1 MNNYLVYVR
10 VSADKQTSEDYL
22 SGYDQAYMLG
32 KYAQFRHWNVVGCV
46 ADNIESPVINTKA
59 SFNNLSRYL
68 ERRPDIDVV
77 ITAELEHHCWVDSSA
92 IKAILDRKKVK
103 LVTVS
108 ICPVD
113 NDKSMDRI
121 QRQHQTYN

>member
-1 MNNYLVYVR
+1 MKNYLIYVR
-10 VSADKQTSEDYL
+10 VLAGKQTSEDYL

-32 KYAQFRHWNVVGCV
+32 RYAQFRRWNTIGCV
-46 ADNIESPVINTKA
+46 ADSVESFGRGAK
-59 SFNNLSRYL
+59 SDFNNLRRYL
-68 ERRPDIDVV
+68 EKRADIDVV

-92 IKAILDRKKVK
+92 IKTILGRKKVK

-113 NDKSMDRI
+113 NGKSTDGI
-121 QRQHQTYN
+121 QRQQ

>member
-1 MNNYLVYVR
+1 MISYLIYVR
-10 VSADKQTSEDYL
+10 ASADKQTSEDYL

-46 ADNIESPVINTKA
+46 ADNIESPAINTKG
-59 SFNNLSRYL
+59 SFDNLSRYL
-68 ERRPDIDVV
+68 ERRADIDVV

-108 ICPVD
+108 ICPVNNGKFTD
-113 NDKSMDRI
+113 GI
-121 QRQHQTYN
+121 QRQQ